1 MRVQFTKRENGPER
15 LAAEAE
21 LCFDGT
27 GSVLDGTKLAGFSVW
42 ASPDGEFYVTVPA
55 RGFGAGRDRRYFDF
69 LRVQESGNEA
79 MKRVKS
85 WILDAFKEWN
95 Q

>member
-1 MRVQFTKRENGPER
+1 MRVQFTTREGGPER

-21 LCFDGT
+21 ILFDGT

-42 ASPDGEFYVTVPA
+42 ASPEGEFYVTVPA
-55 RGFGAGRDRRYFDF
+55 RAFGAGSDRRYFDF
-69 LRVQESGNEA
+69 LRNQEAGSEA
-79 MKRVKS
+79 MKRVKA
-85 WILDAFKEWN
+85 WILEAFKEWN